1 MSKLKETVDGARNDI
16 LKAISGAQDA
26 VDGPIERFRREAGVT
41 IPDLSGIPREEL
53 VGSVQVLIQDLQK
66 SQQAFT
72 QMRMATN
79 RTLALIKR
87 AGSNITSSEVH
98 EIVQKEIAKLTER
111 NNAKL
116 PIAWQN
122 PAEKGLKR
130 KGNVTHSVSCS
141 KIPKKAKE
149 MKKEAISNNCS
160 KDKISVSQIIFYS
173 SHKSSVVKSK
183 TVF

>member
-111 NNAKL
+111 NNVSAR
-116 PIAWQN
+116 AASCQN
-122 PAEKGLKR
+122 PGSLTYAWHCLIWASMRAKKKTARYMLNKR
-130 KGNVTHSVSCS
+130 
-141 KIPKKAKE
+141 
-149 MKKEAISNNCS
+149 
-160 KDKISVSQIIFYS
+160 
-173 SHKSSVVKSK
+173 
-183 TVF
+183 